1 MIFHRRSSL
10 HCAAGRAA
18 TVSGCWRRP
27 SCSIGLDRCC
37 LGRQARWR
45 ASWPVT
51 VGAVA
56 VVAVVAV
63 AAAAAAA
70 AVVADTKEP
79 FACKPPSQKG
89 KTEVQNVVRR
99 EVAATA

>member
-1 MIFHRRSSL
+1 MTSALNLR
-10 HCAAGRAA
+10 GQ
-18 TVSGCWRRP
+18 VSP
-27 SCSIGLDRCC
+27 IGLDRCC
-37 LGRQARWR
+37 LGRQTRWR
-45 ASWPVT
+45 VSWPVT
-51 VGAVA
+51 VGAA
-56 VVAVVAV
+56 AVVAV

-70 AVVADTKEP
+70 VAVVADTKEP